1 MSCAKEPFR
10 RLTAVASLP
19 ANLPPKM
26 RTLQRCSPLRI
37 KPVSMT
43 VLSSVDKTTAF
54 TLSAFWK
61 DNAPSK
67 PVGIDKSTI
76 KRIKDKITGIKVFP
90 DINFF
95 RQDAITVAK
104 SLLGKYL
111 VRRYDNK
118 EIVTKIVETEAYMGI
133 TDKAA
138 HVYGDKRTER
148 TDGRLLLN
156 FLS

>member
-1 MSCAKEPFR
+1 M
-10 RLTAVASLP
+10 
-19 ANLPPKM
+19 N
-26 RTLQRCSPLRI
+26 
-37 KPVSMT
+37 
-43 VLSSVDKTTAF
+43 
-54 TLSAFWK
+54 
-61 DNAPSK
+61 
-67 PVGIDKSTI
+67 
-76 KRIKDKITGIKVFP
+76 
-90 DINFF
+90 INFF

-148 TDGRLLLN
+148 TEPL
-156 FLS
+156 